1 MKFVEMLKKNKGGAR
16 LFWVAAL
23 LAAWELGVKALK
35 PSPMLFP
42 SVEQVAVTLWRGLVQ
57 GDLAWQAAYS
67 VWIILEGLVIGGA
80 LAFLLAL
87 ASVRWPVAASF
98 VDTVTAIAHPLPGLA
113 LLPLLIMWF
122 GVGSGAVLAII
133 VHSVLWPLLLNL
145 TAGFR
150 ATPAIYLELA
160 RNYGL
165 SSAAITWEI
174 RVKSALSY
182 IISGLKIGWARA
194 WRSLISAE
202 MVFGAVGAKG
212 GVGWYILTQRTFMNT
227 AGLFAG
233 IVVVVAIG
241 VLVED
246 VLFAQLEKRT
256 IKKWGMA
263 QP

>member
-1 MKFVEMLKKNKGGAR
+1 
-16 LFWVAAL
+16 
-23 LAAWELGVKALK
+23 
-35 PSPMLFP
+35 
-42 SVEQVAVTLWRGLVQ
+42 
-57 GDLAWQAAYS
+57 
-67 VWIILEGLVIGGA
+67 
-80 LAFLLAL
+80 
-87 ASVRWPVAASF
+87 
-98 VDTVTAIAHPLPGLA
+98 
-113 LLPLLIMWF
+113 
-122 GVGSGAVLAII
+122 

>member
-1 MKFVEMLKKNKGGAR
+1 
-16 LFWVAAL
+16 
-23 LAAWELGVKALK
+23 
-35 PSPMLFP
+35 MLFP

-57 GDLAWQAAYS
+57 GGLAWQAAYS

-165 SSAAITWEI
+165 SSSAITWEI

-194 WRSLISAE
+194 WRSLDQRRDGVRRGGRKRGRGLVHFDPAHLYE
-202 MVFGAVGAKG
+202 YGRPVCRHCGGGGDRRAGGGCAVCPTGKAHH
-212 GVGWYILTQRTFMNT
+212 
-227 AGLFAG
+227 
-233 IVVVVAIG
+233 
-241 VLVED
+241 
-246 VLFAQLEKRT
+246 
-256 IKKWGMA
+256 
-263 QP
+263 